1 MPDLTS
7 TLDESSRAEIPEL
20 LDHLDTI
27 VDALQAAGFTRLSD
41 TEVDDA
47 GIRIEQAIARLTYTG
62 NQQIV
67 EADQRDLPRKSGC
80 RSVIDYMKHRLRM
93 AYPGKRLKQTR
104 TTATYPDATTGAPLE
119 PIHRTL
125 ATAFAA
131 GQVGSA
137 HVHAVIDVL
146 DQIPH
151 AIDHDV
157 QVAAERTIAEQAVTL
172 TPDQITEAGARLLG
186 YLDPDGTLT
195 DDTDRQRRRQP
206 YLHRQR
212 ADGTAKMSGS
222 LTPELL
228 ARVSMFL
235 AVWAKPGMNNPNDPD
250 SPCGSIEDADPDAV
264 AAAAERDDRSP
275 AQLNHDALNALLK
288 AVLEDGLLGKSH
300 RGLPMQMIV
309 KADVNDLIRE
319 AGYAVTATGTL
330 IPITDLIPMAAD
342 AQPWLAVFKDA
353 TAVPLYFGRGKRLAT
368 REQRLVSFARPDCDT
383 CSTPDCGV
391 PATHVEMHHAQL
403 DWGLGGLTEITD
415 LAPACPKHNR
425 MVGDQPGQY
434 TTRMVRDGPDEGR
447 ATWQLNTEPGTPPN
461 PERINRRPDIPRR
474 FADHLKHVRD
484 EIHGPEPAPDD
495 TPRLQMRQIINLR
508 NASDA
513 EATLASLLLA
523 AAYPRG

>member
-1 MPDLTS
+1 MYSDYGVKGVTVMPDLTS

-67 EADQRDLPRKSGC
+67 EVDQRDLPRKSGY

-119 PIHRTL
+119 PIHPTL

-172 TPDQITEAGARLLG
+172 TPDQVTEAGARLLG

-222 LTPELL
+222 LTPNSWHGS
-228 ARVSMFL
+228 RCS
-235 AVWAKPGMNNPNDPD
+235 W
-250 SPCGSIEDADPDAV
+250 PCG
-264 AAAAERDDRSP
+264 
-275 AQLNHDALNALLK
+275 
-288 AVLEDGLLGKSH
+288 
-300 RGLPMQMIV
+300 
-309 KADVNDLIRE
+309 
-319 AGYAVTATGTL
+319 
-330 IPITDLIPMAAD
+330 
-342 AQPWLAVFKDA
+342 
-353 TAVPLYFGRGKRLAT
+353 
-368 REQRLVSFARPDCDT
+368 
-383 CSTPDCGV
+383 
-391 PATHVEMHHAQL
+391 
-403 DWGLGGLTEITD
+403 
-415 LAPACPKHNR
+415 
-425 MVGDQPGQY
+425 
-434 TTRMVRDGPDEGR
+434 
-447 ATWQLNTEPGTPPN
+447 PN
-461 PERINRRPDIPRR
+461 P
-474 FADHLKHVRD
+474 A
-484 EIHGPEPAPDD
+484 
-495 TPRLQMRQIINLR
+495 
-508 NASDA
+508 
-513 EATLASLLLA
+513 
-523 AAYPRG
+523 